1 MIFKGYIYPQW
12 SSYFSKPELNV
23 SIDIED
29 AVIFNHKSRF
39 VETPISFSA
48 AEIFLEKYLVVVS
61 GIDLCE
67 FCIEYAENKNYRTDR
82 WYYQK
87 RNDYFNY
94 DRLSFCSRKFR
105 KM

>member
-12 SSYFSKPELNV
+12 SSYFSKPKLNV
-23 SIDIED
+23 LIDIED

-48 AEIFLEKYLVVVS
+48 ANIFIEKYLNVVS
-61 GIDLCE
+61 EIDSCE
-67 FCIEYAENKNYRTDR
+67 FCIEYTENKNYRVDR

-87 RNDYFNY
+87 RNNYFNH
-94 DRLSFCSRKFR
+94 DRLSFHSRKL
-105 KM
+105 KKI